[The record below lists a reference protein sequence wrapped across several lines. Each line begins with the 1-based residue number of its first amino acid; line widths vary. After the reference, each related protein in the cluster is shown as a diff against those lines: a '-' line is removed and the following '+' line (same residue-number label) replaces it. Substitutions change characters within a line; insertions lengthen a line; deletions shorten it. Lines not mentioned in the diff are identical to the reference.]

1 MTEIIIDSYQYFISD
16 EQFNELKPSLEKNNL
31 IIKFKESS
39 NRYYLNI
46 DHGMF
51 EDVLSVLRGNKLE
64 LKQFSD
70 VYRKNLLRLSEI
82 LKMDSLRSQIKEYY
96 ENKDSDCQYLYNK
109 TLNILKRKAVPFNEK
124 IYESISNVIDFFYS
138 LSEKNMVSDKH
149 KEHFDSLIQIL
160 FVSIPDKL
168 FTDNETENEKSVE
181 FKSNEVYPPEER
193 ASVHL
198 EDLKS
203 ETINRISQN
212 DDEKS
217 YEELDNFGDVIEP
230 MKIEQDKK
238 PELTETQIISI
249 KDKFAEIEKMANDV
263 NNKSNYF
270 EEFNKLVND
279 PLVIQYNKQ
288 LTVNKEDESESDS
301 LHVNLDSDEELT
313 LVEHNIKNNIVT
325 LD

>member
-16 EQFNELKPSLEKNNL
+16 TQFDQLKPSLDKNNL
-31 IIKFKESS
+31 IIKFKEST

-46 DHGMF
+46 DHKMF
-51 EDVLSVLRGNKLE
+51 EDILFVLRGNKLE
-64 LKQFSD
+64 LKQVSD
-70 VYRKNLLRLSEI
+70 TYRNNLLRLSELLSI
-82 LKMDSLRSQIKEYY
+82 DSLISQIKEYY

-138 LSEKNMVSDKH
+138 LSEKNMVSNKH
-149 KEHFDSLIQIL
+149 KEHFDSLIEIL
-160 FVSIPDKL
+160 FISIPDKSL
-168 FTDNETENEKSVE
+168 TENETEDEKSIE
-181 FKSNEVYPPEER
+181 FKSNEAYPPEER

-198 EDLKS
+198 EDLKD

-217 YEELDNFGDVIEP
+217 HDDLENFEDVLKS
-230 MKIEQDKK
+230 MKLEQKK
-238 PELTETQIISI
+238 EPELTETQIVSI
-249 KDKFAEIEKMANDV
+249 KEKFAEIEKMANDI
-263 NNKSNYF
+263 NNKSNYL
-270 EEFNKLVND
+270 EAFNKLVND

-288 LTVNKEDESESDS
+288 FLLGEDESESES
-301 LHVNLDSDEELT
+301 LHVNLDSDEERT
-313 LVEHNIKNNIVT
+313 PIEHNIKTNIVT